1 MADLVANFTLNPN
14 TLNAEF
20 ELNEPE
26 NFDTVF
32 SINATPTKVSELE
45 NDLKFQTEEQVAASI
60 QAESDIINN
69 RIDGVVEAFDADIE
83 NINYRMIDTIV
94 GSELIE
100 ATRVDNTVTLNSQ
113 TFVFEQGIASDTW
126 VINHNLNKR
135 PSIDLVDSSGR
146 AFEAVRDYV
155 NNNQVII
162 RLEAATAGYA
172 YLN

>member
-1 MADLVANFTLNPN
+1 MVDLVANFTLNTN
-14 TLNAEF
+14 SLNAEF

-26 NFDTVF
+26 HFDTIF
-32 SINATPTKVSELE
+32 RINATPAKVSELE
-45 NDLKFQTEEQVAASI
+45 NDLNYQTEAQVTASI
-60 QAESDIINN
+60 QAESDIINT
-69 RIDGVVEAFDADIE
+69 RIDGVIEAFDADIE
-83 NINYRMIDTIV
+83 DINTRMIDSVV
-94 GSELIE
+94 GSELIQ
-100 ATRVDNTVTLNSQ
+100 ATRDGNTITLNSQ
-113 TFVFEQGIASDTW
+113 TFVFEQGVASDTW

>member
-1 MADLVANFTLNPN
+1 MQNVAAEFTIGQRPSI
-14 TLNAEF
+14 NAEF
-20 ELNEPE
+20 SIEE
-26 NFDTVF
+26 NQAIDTIF
-32 SINATPTKVSELE
+32 QINATPSKVSQLE
-45 NDLKFQTEEQVAASI
+45 NDLDFQTGEEVEHSI
-60 QAESDIINN
+60 QEAIEPLEAEISTKVETIEGSAL
-69 RIDGVVEAFDADIE
+69 IDAVRVE
-83 NINYRMIDTIV
+83 
-94 GSELIE
+94 
-100 ATRVDNTVTLNSQ
+100 NTVTITSK
-113 TFVFEQGIASDTW
+113 TFIFEQGIASDTW

>member
-1 MADLVANFTLNPN
+1 MQNVAAEFTIGQRPSI
-14 TLNAEF
+14 NAEF
-20 ELNEPE
+20 SIEE
-26 NFDTVF
+26 NQAIDTIF
-32 SINATPTKVSELE
+32 QINATPSKVSQLE
-45 NDLKFQTEEQVAASI
+45 NDLDFQTGEEVEHSI
-60 QAESDIINN
+60 QEAIEPLETEISTKVETIEGSAL
-69 RIDGVVEAFDADIE
+69 IDAVRVE
-83 NINYRMIDTIV
+83 
-94 GSELIE
+94 
-100 ATRVDNTVTLNSQ
+100 NTVTITSK
-113 TFVFEQGIASDTW
+113 TFIFEQGIASDTW